1 MDSHHHSH
9 QAQQRKLAGLA
20 LAAIGIVYG
29 DIGTSPLYSLKTVFD
44 PAHGLALT
52 PANLLGV
59 VSLIF
64 WGLTVIVS
72 FKYVTLVLRADN
84 RGEGGIMALLALA
97 LGAVGERR
105 RLHFALL
112 LVGVFGA
119 ALFYGDSVITPA
131 ISVLSAVEGL
141 EVATPT
147 LQPYVVP
154 LTIVILV
161 ALYAVQSHGTAGIGR
176 WFGPVMLLWFAVLA
190 AMGILNIA
198 RSPAILAALNPWH
211 AVRFF
216 VDNRAIG
223 FLALG
228 AVVLAFTGAEA
239 LYADMG
245 HFGKKPIRL
254 AWFAVAFP
262 ALALN
267 YLGQGGL
274 LLAHPEAIAN
284 PFYRQLGSWSV
295 YPLVLLST
303 VATVIASQATIS
315 GTFSMTKEA
324 IALGFLPRMRVV
336 HTSEREIGQIYVP
349 AVNWLQLAAVLL
361 AVVGFGSSDAL
372 ASAYG
377 IAVTATMLATTLL
390 TFFVI
395 RYRWKMN
402 LALCLGATALFLAI
416 DAGFFSANVLKLLH
430 GGWFPLAL
438 GLLLFTLMLTWR
450 RGRQL
455 VFDNLQKHAIPLDA
469 FLESLFLAPPLRV
482 PGTAIFLRG
491 ERDGVPHAM
500 LHNLSHNKVLH
511 ERIVFLTVRIVEAP
525 RAEEAARVKVA
536 GLGHGCHQVDLSF
549 GFKDEPDIPALLM
562 LCARHGLALDM
573 MQTSF
578 FISRQTVIST
588 PGAGMMPWREHLF
601 VAMQRNARDAA
612 DYYRIPSNRV
622 IELGTQVEI

>member
-1 MDSHHHSH
+1 LDTQHN
-9 QAQQRKLAGLA
+9 KKNVAGLA

-44 PAHGLALT
+44 PVHGLALT
-52 PANLLGV
+52 PANLVGV

-64 WGLTVIVS
+64 WGLTLIVS

-97 LGAVGERR
+97 LGAVGNRR
-105 RLHFALL
+105 RLHAALL
-112 LVGVFGA
+112 LIGVFGA
-119 ALFYGDSVITPA
+119 SLFYGDSVITPA

-141 EVATPT
+141 EVATPA

-154 LTIVILV
+154 LTIVVLIC
-161 ALYAVQSHGTAGIGR
+161 LYAAQRHGTSGIGR
-176 WFGPVMLLWFAVLA
+176 WFGPVMLVWFAALA
-190 AMGILNIA
+190 AMGVLNIVK
-198 RSPAILAALNPWH
+198 SPGILVALNPWH

-216 VDNRAIG
+216 VDNRGTA

-228 AVVLAFTGAEA
+228 AIVLAFTGAEA

-245 HFGKKPIRL
+245 HFGRKPIRL

-274 LLAHPEAIAN
+274 LLARPDAIAN
-284 PFYRQLGSWSV
+284 PFYQQLGAWSV
-295 YPLVLLST
+295 YPLVVLST

-324 IALGFLPRMRVV
+324 IALGFLPRMRTV
-336 HTSEREIGQIYVP
+336 HTSEREIGQVYLP
-349 AVNWLQLAAVLL
+349 LVNWLQLIAVLL
-361 AVVGFGSSDAL
+361 AVVGFRSSDNL

-377 IAVTATMLATTLL
+377 IAVTATMLATTIL

-395 RYRWKMN
+395 RYRWRMN
-402 LALCLGATALFLAI
+402 LLLCVGATGFFFAI
-416 DAGFFSANVLKLLH
+416 DAAFFSANVLKLLH
-430 GGWFPLAL
+430 GGWFPLTL
-438 GLLLFTLMLTWR
+438 GVLLFTLMLTWR
-450 RGRQL
+450 RGRQQ

-469 FLESLFLAPPLRV
+469 FLESLFIGPPTRV
-482 PGTAIFLRG
+482 AGTAIFLRG
-491 ERDGVPHAM
+491 ESDGVPHAM
-500 LHNLSHNKVLH
+500 LHNLLHNKVLH
-511 ERIVFLTVRIVEAP
+511 ERVVFLTVHIADEPRVDAASRI
-525 RAEEAARVKVA
+525 RVTE
-536 GLGHGCHQVDLSF
+536 LGHGCHQVDVRF
-549 GFKDEPDIPALLM
+549 GFKDEPDIPGILAQ
-562 LCARHGLALDM
+562 CAAHGLAFDM

-578 FISRQTVIST
+578 FVARQTVIST
-588 PGAGMMPWREHLF
+588 PGGGMAPWREHLF
-601 VAMQRNARDAA
+601 VALQRNARDAA
-612 DYYRIPSNRV
+612 DYYRIPTNRV